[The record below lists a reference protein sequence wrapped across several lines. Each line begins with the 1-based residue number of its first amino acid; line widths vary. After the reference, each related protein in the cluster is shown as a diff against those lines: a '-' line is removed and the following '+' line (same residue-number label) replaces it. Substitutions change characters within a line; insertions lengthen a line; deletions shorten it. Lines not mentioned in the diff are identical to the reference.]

1 MIGIFHGLVTRMR
14 AARLRARFGLS
25 GSVALGEVTVTGAG
39 LVIGANT
46 YYNSG
51 RIATL
56 SEAPVRVGKWCA
68 IGYNVTILAVTHA
81 LNFPTGPE
89 DRRPLKKGA
98 VTIGDGV
105 WIGTNVVV
113 LPGVTIGEFAVIG
126 ANSVIRRDVPPFAVV
141 AGNPAEV
148 LLMKDPF
155 RCAEHV
161 TFVRQH

>member
-1 MIGIFHGLVTRMR
+1 VALHSANMKRKHGLQ
-14 AARLRARFGLS
+14 A
-25 GSVALGEVTVTGAG
+25 SVELGDVTVVGSG
-39 LVIGANT
+39 LHIGHGT

-56 SEAPVRVGKWCA
+56 SEAPVRVGKLCA
-68 IGYNVTILAVTHA
+68 IGYNVTILAVTHD

-89 DRRPLKKGA
+89 ERRPLKKGA

-105 WIGTNVVV
+105 WIGTNVVI

-126 ANSVIRRDVPPFAVV
+126 ANSVIRRDVPAFAVV

-148 LLMKDPF
+148 LMMKDPF

>member
-1 MIGIFHGLVTRMR
+1 MVGLVRRMAVALH
-14 AARLRARFGLS
+14 AARLKRMHGLP
-25 GSVALGEVTVTGAG
+25 GSVEVGDVTVVGRG
-39 LVIGANT
+39 LAIGPNT
-46 YYNSG
+46 YFNSG

-56 SEAPVRVGKWCA
+56 PDAPVRIGKWCA
-68 IGYNVTILAVTHA
+68 IGYNVTVLAVTHD

-89 DRRPLKKGA
+89 ARRPLKKGA

-105 WIGTNVVV
+105 WVGTNVVI

-126 ANSVIRRDVPPFAVV
+126 ANSVIRKDVPPFAVV